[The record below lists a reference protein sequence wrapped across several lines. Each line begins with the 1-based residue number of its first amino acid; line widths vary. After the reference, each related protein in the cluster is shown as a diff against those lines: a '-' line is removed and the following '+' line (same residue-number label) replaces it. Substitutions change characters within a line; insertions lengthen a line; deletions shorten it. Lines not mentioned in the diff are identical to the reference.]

1 MLLDKEHKQFF
12 LPLHCIVVLVKCC
25 AMEIYGQR
33 LSILL
38 RNMLTN
44 MSTEYSVTHKKSDSV
59 ISLDTAAALQRAHRL
74 LSRLCSPS
82 VA

>member
-1 MLLDKEHKQFF
+1 MSFTILVGTFTQETGVTGQGAQIVFF
-12 LPLHCIVVLVKCC
+12 LPLHCIVVSVKCW

-44 MSTEYSVTHKKSDSV
+44 MSGEY
-59 ISLDTAAALQRAHRL
+59 
-74 LSRLCSPS
+74 
-82 VA
+82 